1 MNCGTLEV
9 MRQNEY
15 WEQKAKKEEEER
27 NFKISFFKE
36 KWKILFLGYAGLL
49 VLNVFA
55 LVKLNKKQNYDQK

>member
-9 MRQNEY
+9 IRQNAD

-36 KWKILFLGYAGLL
+36 KWKLLFLGYAGL
-49 VLNVFA
+49 VILNVVT
-55 LVKLNKKQNYDQK
+55 LVKLNKNQNYNQK